1 MEQVAPRLTCRS
13 ASPASIIMPI
23 ASLLAKSSF
32 DPDTVKILTSAF
44 EAAWQ
49 SIKKSDMT
57 LSTGGNP
64 VAIREFLAK
73 RIIEMGQQ
81 GERNQ
86 DLLVADALAHLAN
99 SNWYPVG

>member
-1 MEQVAPRLTCRS
+1 
-13 ASPASIIMPI
+13 MPI
-23 ASLLAKSSF
+23 VSLLAKSSF
-32 DPDTVKILTSAF
+32 DPDTVKIMTSAF
-44 EAAWQ
+44 EAAWHKIQ
-49 SIKKSDMT
+49 SSDKT

-73 RIIEMGQQ
+73 RIIEMAKQ

-86 DLLVADALAHLAN
+86 ERLGADALAHLAN

>member
-1 MEQVAPRLTCRS
+1 
-13 ASPASIIMPI
+13 MPI

-32 DPDTVKILTSAF
+32 DPDTVQILTLAF

-49 SIKKSDMT
+49 SIRSSDKS
-57 LSTGGNP
+57 LLTGSNP

-86 DLLVADALAHLAN
+86 ARLVADALAHLAK
-99 SNWYPVG
+99 SNWYPIG